1 MDAVAFGAA
10 AVAAGIAL
18 AGANTICISY
28 TMAARYVAVS
38 VHMIIH
44 FSIGNHVLDPASCM
58 SCTNTSEFFC
68 SITSKMSIVYGIVMQ
83 PQPYPSDCCG
93 ALHAITLSMEAL

>member
-28 TMAARYVAVS
+28 KMAARYVR
-38 VHMIIH
+38 MIIH
-44 FSIGNHVLDPASCM
+44 FSFGNHVLDPASCM